1 MAEIYKDGQ
10 FGVVDVEEIAE
21 GLRTKEL
28 ALEKTRF
35 ESEKKEL
42 PWQDQSESKEI
53 RQNYRKAVS
62 EGRRSRSGKIVC
74 DNWEKLKSILGR
86 ITFYGLHWEFG
97 QFSKH
102 GWRARPFQ

>member
-42 PWQDQSESKEI
+42 P
-53 RQNYRKAVS
+53 
-62 EGRRSRSGKIVC
+62 
-74 DNWEKLKSILGR
+74 
-86 ITFYGLHWEFG
+86 
-97 QFSKH
+97 
-102 GWRARPFQ
+102 